1 MLGNLFLP
9 VNEYVYFYYVLRL
22 CKYSVMQSDGT
33 VLAEMSS
40 LDEDSVYD
48 QAYDKQIF
56 WKLCYEDFKFLELL
70 RKIYIKRNIA

>member
-1 MLGNLFLP
+1 
-9 VNEYVYFYYVLRL
+9 
-22 CKYSVMQSDGT
+22 MQSDGT